1 MQNKIFSFKNL
12 FSIKSNLKIK
22 NFSNINKIILNSLF
36 LTKLFQLNTYKN
48 K

>member
-22 NFSNINKIILNSLF
+22 NFSNINKEF
-36 LTKLFQLNTYKN
+36 FKYK
-48 K
+48 